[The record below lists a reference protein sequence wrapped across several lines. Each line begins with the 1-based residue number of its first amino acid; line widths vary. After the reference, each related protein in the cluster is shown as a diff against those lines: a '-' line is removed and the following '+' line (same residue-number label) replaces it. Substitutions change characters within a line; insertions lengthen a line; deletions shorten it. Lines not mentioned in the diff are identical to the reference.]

1 MNIVKLEDAIKRS
14 GYKKQ
19 YIAEQLGLTANGLTY
34 KLSNKSGFKV
44 KETIRIKEILELSD
58 AEYFEIFGN

>member
-19 YIAEQLGLTANGLTY
+19 YIAEQLGITANGLTY
-34 KLSNKSGFKV
+34 KLSNKSDFKL
-44 KETIRIKEILELSD
+44 KEAIRIKEILELSD